1 MLDPNWSMP
10 ISIVWDPH
18 YLCDVNK
25 LESIQWAD
33 ARFCKGDYKY
43 SSSVT
48 ASMIKDLEWE
58 PLASRRKQAR
68 LCTMYKISNDII
80 HGK

>member
-1 MLDPNWSMP
+1 MSSVQDSCSTRYSVL
-10 ISIVWDPH
+10 VWDPH

-25 LESIQWAD
+25 LENFQRPA

-48 ASMIKDLEWE
+48 SMIKGLEWE
-58 PLASRRKQAR
+58 PLASRRKQAYAK
-68 LCTMYKISNDII
+68 CTKF
-80 HGK
+80 